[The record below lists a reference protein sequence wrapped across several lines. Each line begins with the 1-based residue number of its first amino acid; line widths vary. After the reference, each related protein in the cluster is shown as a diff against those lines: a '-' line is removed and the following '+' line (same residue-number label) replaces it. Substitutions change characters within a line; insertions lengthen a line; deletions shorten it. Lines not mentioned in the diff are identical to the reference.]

1 MQGFFIYIRVM
12 TWLTAL
18 FEAVKAIFVFS
29 AKVTPSEK
37 IQEERFKIK
46 RVRLEADAF
55 ELMLNQTFIEWRR
68 NPEMDIINYVK
79 YKNGNLPDDQEELMI
94 SLLRERMVA
103 LIRYR
108 RSFPVVYKQ
117 WLKKVENYNV

>member
-1 MQGFFIYIRVM
+1 MWQTI
-12 TWLTAL
+12 WAAL
-18 FEAVKAIFVFS
+18 KVWAGINSIIEKAQ
-29 AKVTPSEK
+29 PSEK
-37 IQEERFKIK
+37 IQEEKFKIK

-55 ELMLNQTFIEWRR
+55 ELMLNQTFAEWRK

-108 RSFPVVYKQ
+108 RGFPVVYKR
-117 WLKKVENYNV
+117 WLKKVEHYTV